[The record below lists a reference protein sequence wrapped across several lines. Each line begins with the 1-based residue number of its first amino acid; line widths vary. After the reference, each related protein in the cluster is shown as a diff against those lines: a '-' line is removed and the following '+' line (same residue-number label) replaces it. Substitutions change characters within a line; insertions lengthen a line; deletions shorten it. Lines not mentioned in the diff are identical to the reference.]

1 MTQQSGYIFNKIGVI
16 MKAKDVFLEELGSEG
31 EEMLILLRETTELAN
46 YYRRLLERY
55 ELDTLT
61 GLPGNNKFRDFLEET
76 EKRDINVGILFFD
89 VNGLK
94 FYNDTMGHKAGDI
107 LLQKAA
113 ESIQL
118 ACVKNSR
125 AFRIGGDEFV
135 VIITDCVE
143 SEIDSFVSRWQNSL
157 VEVNSREDD
166 IVCSAAVGT
175 AYGTGSY
182 KIGDILKKA
191 DANMYINKRKMKSE
205 EKSKWKSTK

>member
-1 MTQQSGYIFNKIGVI
+1 MKI
-16 MKAKDVFLEELGSEG
+16 KDEFLDELGSEG
-31 EEMLILLRETTELAN
+31 VEMLKLLRETTELVN

-55 ELDTLT
+55 ELDNLT
-61 GLPGNNKFRDFLEET
+61 GLPGNNKFRDFMEET

-118 ACVKNSR
+118 ACVRNSR

-135 VIITDCVE
+135 VIITDCME
-143 SEIDSFVSRWQNSL
+143 NEIDSFISRWQKCL
-157 VEVNSREDD
+157 VEVNSREDG
-166 IVCSAAVGT
+166 IICAAAVGS
-175 AYGTGSY
+175 AYGTGTYS
-182 KIGDILKKA
+182 INDILKQA
-191 DANMYINKRKMKSE
+191 DENMYVNKREMKN
-205 EKSKWKSTK
+205 EK